1 VSSNSRKDI
10 EALAIEAESQG
21 WTIVRTVKNHFQF
34 IPPDKTKPIVLVES
48 TASNPK
54 RAMANTLAR
63 MRASGFVR
71 KTS

>member
-1 VSSNSRKDI
+1 MSSNSRKDI
-10 EALAIEAESQG
+10 ETLAVEAERQG
-21 WTIVRTVKNHFQF
+21 WTVVRTAKNHFQF
-34 IPPDKTKPIVLVES
+34 MPPDKTKPIVLVET

-54 RAMANTLAR
+54 RSMANTLAR